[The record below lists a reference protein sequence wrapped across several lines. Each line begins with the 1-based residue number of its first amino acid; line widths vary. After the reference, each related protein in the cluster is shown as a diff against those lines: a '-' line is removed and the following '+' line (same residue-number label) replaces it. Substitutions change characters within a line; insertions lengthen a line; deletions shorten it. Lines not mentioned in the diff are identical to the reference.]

1 MIFDTGSNTRAD
13 SLRYGNHSYLYFYVH
28 TASIKLR
35 MVRGAEYPYGHDV
48 VFRVTL
54 CRRNAIPPHRLY
66 QIKKLSPQIRDESQ
80 AHAVPLC
87 FPSSEGRLVG
97 YNHIRRFNNEA

>member
-13 SLRYGNHSYLYFYVH
+13 SLRYGNYSYLYFYVH

-48 VFRVTL
+48 VFRVTFVGGMPF
-54 CRRNAIPPHRLY
+54 RPTDS
-66 QIKKLSPQIRDESQ
+66 IK
-80 AHAVPLC
+80 
-87 FPSSEGRLVG
+87 
-97 YNHIRRFNNEA
+97 